1 MGSEHKVRTSLGPIT
16 ARPRKRDPVKASG
29 ICEMRW
35 CSQRAGNRKPCRAPE
50 TVTPSPRPGPPHSH
64 VTTAANA
71 RPPLT
76 QGPWIQAFRSL
87 GPLPERSPAPAPRL
101 GAPARG
107 EKRPRFHGEAIA
119 EALVSAAGGPD
130 GPGDPRSKHHVPQPL
145 AKGPGGEGPP
155 RPALNVAPCTVTL
168 HPQGNGAES
177 LLTPVEKGMKT
188 SVQRAAFRW
197 ARLLTDTGLCDQGH
211 PGTTPP
217 TGLERRGP
225 WPREQPRLRVA
236 GETKEAWAETREASR
251 GQGSSPTRSPCCSS
265 FINQR

>member
-1 MGSEHKVRTSLGPIT
+1 M
-16 ARPRKRDPVKASG
+16 
-29 ICEMRW
+29 
-35 CSQRAGNRKPCRAPE
+35 
-50 TVTPSPRPGPPHSH
+50 TPSPRPGPPHSH

-217 TGLERRGP
+217 TGLEPGL
-225 WPREQPRLRVA
+225 E
-236 GETKEAWAETREASR
+236 
-251 GQGSSPTRSPCCSS
+251 SSPGSGSQVRRRRPGLRHVKRAEGKGQAQPAPLAAVLSS
-265 FINQR
+265 INAECPHAGTLPEKLQGKT